1 MHFIGIAANLVGMK
15 RIFVITTAPLVSNG
29 LRQFLGKAGYTVVG
43 EASQIAG
50 AIASGPKRA
59 DLVIVDAALCTGDID
74 VLALL
79 RQSTGDRIIV
89 LGNSNQLRSLP
100 PGLIMAADGVLSLDM
115 SCEALRQSLVVVE
128 AGERVTPGWLMQ
140 SVMMADA
147 PAPAETVD
155 RSAAPSRREAEMLCL
170 LAEGLSNKLIARELG
185 ISEATV
191 KVHLKHLFQKLRFI
205 NRTQAALWAQQNL
218 KGQERPR
225 PQVPVGA
232 SAAPPIVLVQPNRH
246 SAHKRPIAEQRTD
259 DVAVLPV
266 PDYGQSR
273 MMPAA
278 PQR

>member
-29 LRQFLGKAGYTVVG
+29 LRQFLGKAGYIVVG

-100 PGLIMAADGVLSLDM
+100 PGLIMAADSVLSLDM

-147 PAPAETVD
+147 PAPAETID

-191 KVHLKHLFQKLRFI
+191 KVHLKHLFQKLRFM

-232 SAAPPIVLVQPNRH
+232 SASPSYRSGATEPP
-246 SAHKRPIAEQRTD
+246 
-259 DVAVLPV
+259 
-266 PDYGQSR
+266 
-273 MMPAA
+273 
-278 PQR
+278 